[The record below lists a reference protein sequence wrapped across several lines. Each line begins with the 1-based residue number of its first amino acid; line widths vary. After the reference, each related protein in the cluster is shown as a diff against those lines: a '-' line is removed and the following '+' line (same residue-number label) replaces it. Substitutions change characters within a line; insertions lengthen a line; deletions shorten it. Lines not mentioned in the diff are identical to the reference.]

1 MASINDALN
10 LVIPVRS
17 NDSGVEIYAYHTP
30 ISREV
35 FEANYRPLAAAKSA
49 LSAKGVYYMMDAG
62 PKIAALTLK
71 DEGKKD
77 AQEQGDAGDGG
88 VSALLGEIKRLTMI
102 LAPSGGTWNM
112 LPVDGAIA
120 QGIID
125 ADEWSEAESAIVFFT
140 FHSALSRKAER
151 ARVATATASVL
162 KGWSTSSSATEY
174 IASLP
179 TSTSSVASA
188 VKAGSSVP
196 S

>member
-1 MASINDALN
+1 
-10 LVIPVRS
+10 
-17 NDSGVEIYAYHTP
+17 
-30 ISREV
+30 
-35 FEANYRPLAAAKSA
+35 
-49 LSAKGVYYMMDAG
+49 MMDAG

-102 LAPSGGTWNM
+102 LAPAGGSWNM

-120 QGIID
+120 QGVID
-125 ADEWSEAESAIVFFT
+125 ADDWSEAESAIVFFT
-140 FHSALSRKAER
+140 FHSALSRKADR
-151 ARVATATASVL
+151 VRVATATASVL

-179 TSTSSVASA
+179 TLTSSAVSA

>member
-1 MASINDALN
+1 MTAINDALN

-62 PKIAALTLK
+62 PRIAALTLR

-77 AQEQGDAGDGG
+77 AQDQGDAGDGG
-88 VSALLGEIKRLTMI
+88 VSALLGEIRRLTMI
-102 LAPSGGTWNM
+102 LAPSGGSWNM
-112 LPVDGAIA
+112 LPVDSAIA
-120 QGIID
+120 QGLID
-125 ADEWSEAESAIVFFT
+125 ADEWNEAESAIVFFT
-140 FHSALSRKAER
+140 FHSALSRKADR

-162 KGWSTSSSATEY
+162 KGWSTSSSAMEY
-174 IASLP
+174 IGSLP
-179 TSTSSVASA
+179 TLTSTAATAAKV
-188 VKAGSSVP
+188 VSSVP